1 MSLILIN
8 RDSSGYAVLTLTEKT
23 TISNPTYL
31 FSFESIENEFKNFI
45 ATDISSYTDRYN
57 QFVITEVGTN
67 GTEDLYNGEVILL
80 PTGFWK
86 YTIYAQDST
95 GNLLPANADEI
106 VETGKVL
113 VQDLSNPIQE
123 YSEPTDN
130 EDTYSVPNE

>member
-1 MSLILIN
+1 MILVN
-8 RDSSGYAVLTLTEKT
+8 RDSSGYVCLSLTEKT

-57 QFVITEVGTN
+57 KFLITEVGTG
-67 GTEDLYNGEVILL
+67 GTEDLYDGEVILL

-95 GNLLPANADEI
+95 GNLLPDSADEI

>member
-1 MSLILIN
+1 MILID
-8 RDSSGYAVLTLTEKT
+8 RDSSGYATLTLTEKT

-57 QFVITEVGTN
+57 QFVITEVGTG

-80 PTGFWK
+80 PTGFWN

-95 GNLLPANADEI
+95 GNLTPASAGEI
-106 VETGKVL
+106 VERGKVL
-113 VQDLSNPIQE
+113 VRDLNNPIVD

-130 EDTYSVPNE
+130 ENTYSVPNE